1 MRGEAVA
8 VRDVPAEHRF
18 VAQDAGMLAQLIY
31 KTAPSRLILVHTEV
45 PEHLAGRGIGGSLV
59 RAALD
64 RAASE
69 HLTIVPLCPFARRW
83 LKDHPE
89 TANAARI
96 DWAQASIQ
104 SDADPDGQGA

>member
-1 MRGEAVA
+1 MSGEAVA
-8 VRDVPAEHRF
+8 IRDVPAEHCF

-31 KTAPSRLILVHTEV
+31 KTAPGRLVLVHAEV

-64 RAASE
+64 RAVVE
-69 HLTIVPLCPFARRW
+69 DLTVVPRCPFARRW

-89 TANAARI
+89 AASTARI
-96 DWAQASIQ
+96 DWAHASIQ
-104 SDADPDGQGA
+104 SDADPDEQGA

>member
-1 MRGEAVA
+1 MSGEAIA

-18 VAQDAGMLAQLIY
+18 IAEDDGMFAQLIY
-31 KTAPSRLILVHTEV
+31 KTAPGRLVLVHAEV

-64 RAASE
+64 RAVVE
-69 HLTIVPLCPFARRW
+69 DLTVVPRCPFARRW

-89 TANAARI
+89 AASTARI
-96 DWAQASIQ
+96 DWAETSIQ
-104 SDADPDGQGA
+104 PEDGPNGRGE